1 MSVLLLVRHGQAS
14 FLSDDYD
21 RLSLTG
27 ETQSRLLGQEW
38 IRREEQLDEVYVGP
52 RRRQQDTAD
61 AVGLEF
67 RSRRRS
73 WPEPVVMPE
82 LDEYDL
88 GGVITQL
95 APALAKQDAQF
106 RELFASSEQESTDRP
121 ARFQRM
127 FEVLMTHWQAVSD
140 PGDGVEPWPIFR
152 ERVRSCLASIRK
164 RPGRGRRVATFTSGG
179 FIGTAVALA
188 LGAPDR
194 TALELNWRLR
204 NASVTR
210 LLFTADRMTL
220 DEFNSIT
227 HLSDRELWTYR

>member
-14 FLSDDYD
+14 FLSEDYD

-38 IRREEQLDEVYVGP
+38 VRREERLDEVYAGP
-52 RRRQQDTAD
+52 RRRQRDTAD

-88 GGVITQL
+88 GGVMTHL
-95 APALAKQDAQF
+95 APSLAEKDARF
-106 RELFASSEQESTDRP
+106 RELVASYEQESTERP

-127 FEVLMTHWQAVSD
+127 FEVLMTHWQSASD
-140 PGDGVEPWPIFR
+140 PCNGVESWPVFR
-152 ERVRSCLASIRK
+152 ERARTWLAWIRE
-164 RPGRGRRVATFTSGG
+164 RPGRGRRVVVFTSGG

-210 LLFTADRMTL
+210 LLFTEDRMTL
-220 DEFNSIT
+220 DEFNSVA
-227 HLSDRELWTYR
+227 HLPDRELWTYR